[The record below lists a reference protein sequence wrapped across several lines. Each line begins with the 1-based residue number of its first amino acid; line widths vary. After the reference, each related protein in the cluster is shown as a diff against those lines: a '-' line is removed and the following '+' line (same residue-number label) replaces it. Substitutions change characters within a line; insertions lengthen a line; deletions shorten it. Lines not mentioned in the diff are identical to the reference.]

1 MENFDEG
8 LRCQDVHSGVR
19 NVDPNSA
26 VLQPLV
32 DTRIV
37 GMAATVAGLIRGNDV
52 IKDAQALMSI
62 AASQLDVDM
71 LAFNEVI
78 TLLDDAGFVDG
89 IRRSGGKIQTFT
101 ENVPYYDDLYSRL
114 GDVWRDRQPT
124 ELEKQLLV
132 VVDGL
137 AQAPVALEE
146 LESTFSLD
154 HADVPLIVQL
164 AEDSGLLQKVK
175 AIDGDIVYSPFFGFE
190 NPELLGELVNSY
202 GGDQLALEFQA
213 IRNKQGLAISAATH
227 PLLTEAVA
235 KGLIM
240 APAVTTPKGGA
251 QAFAALPYIADKKL
265 LTARKPILDKA
276 LAVVACL
283 RCAESFGGYS
293 SLDAAGLVNVIDKLL
308 DPNRGFLYPHSG
320 HRRQYELMRNARLI
334 EFGPDS
340 KPGGRWVTP
349 TFIDTADNR
358 EALKLA
364 RDLLTHGELVENRV
378 DDQLAR
384 ETLQSDRTY
393 IAPMQTA
400 HRMRKNVQPT
410 AKNFDKIFEAAMGT
424 RSLVSELDLGL
435 KVGVRA
441 LLWSMGSQLASM

>member
-1 MENFDEG
+1 MTMDNFDEG

-19 NVDPNSA
+19 NVDPNSP

-78 TLLDDAGFVDG
+78 TLLDDADFVSG
-89 IRRSGGKIQTFT
+89 IQRSGGKIQTFT
-101 ENVPYYDDLYSRL
+101 ENVPYYDDLYTRL
-114 GDVWRDRQPT
+114 GEVWQDRNPT

-137 AQAPVALEE
+137 SEAPLPLEE
-146 LESTFSLD
+146 LESTFGLD
-154 HADVPLIVQL
+154 RADVPLIVQL
-164 AEDSGLLQKVK
+164 AEDSGLMQKVQ
-175 AIDGDIVYSPFFGFE
+175 AIDGDIAYSPFFGFE
-190 NPELLGELVNSY
+190 NPALLGELVNSH
-202 GGDQLALEFQA
+202 GGEQLALEFA
-213 IRNKQGLAISAATH
+213 AVRAHQGLPVSATTH
-227 PLLTEAVA
+227 PLLTDAVA

-240 APAVTTPKGGA
+240 APAVTVPGGGT
-251 QAFAALPYIADKKL
+251 QLFAALPYIADKKL

-293 SLDAAGLVNVIDKLL
+293 SLDAAGLINVIDKLL
-308 DPNRGFLYPHSG
+308 DPNRGFLSPHSG

-334 EFGPDS
+334 EFGPDTM
-340 KPGGRWVTP
+340 PGGNWVTP
-349 TFIDTADNR
+349 RFIDTADNR
-358 EALKLA
+358 DALKLA
-364 RDLLTHGELVENRV
+364 RDLLTHGELVEHRV
-378 DDQLAR
+378 DDQVAR
-384 ETLQSDRTY
+384 ETLASDRTY
-393 IAPMQTA
+393 VAPMQTVQ
-400 HRMRKNVQPT
+400 RVRKSVQPS
-410 AKNFDKIFEAAMGT
+410 AKAFDKIFEAAMGT
-424 RSLVSELDLGL
+424 RSL
-435 KVGVRA
+435 
-441 LLWSMGSQLASM
+441 